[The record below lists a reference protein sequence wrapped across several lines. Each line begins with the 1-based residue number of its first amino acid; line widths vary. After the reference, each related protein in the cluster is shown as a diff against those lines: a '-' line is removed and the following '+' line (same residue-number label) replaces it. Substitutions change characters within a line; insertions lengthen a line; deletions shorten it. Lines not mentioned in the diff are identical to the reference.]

1 MRLRFC
7 IGLVAVALI
16 GLPPATAFAG
26 AAPAGDEAD
35 EERGVTYR
43 LGSVAINLSFD
54 AGFGAFSA
62 TSTGSGS
69 AARASTVTAAH
80 AAAKAAIREPF
91 IVPSRS
97 YRYRPRRRER
107 SLTG

>member
-62 TSTGSGS
+62 TNT
-69 AARASTVTAAH
+69 AMAAH
-80 AAAKAAIREPF
+80 AAATAAAREPF